1 MECVTLQ
8 KMTPKNIM
16 DLFIVYTISKKT
28 KDILVRNFLPKLI
41 SPSKVKERRP
51 ENHQIEA
58 QRIKVK

>member
-1 MECVTLQ
+1 MGVTLQ

-28 KDILVRNFLPKLI
+28 KDILVRNFLPSI
-41 SPSKVKERRP
+41 YRQVKVKERRP
-51 ENHQIEA
+51 ENHQIG